1 MCTYNKPSEEEAN
14 NKEKG
19 IEGATKSET
28 EEDIKVKDE
37 NSQVSSKSAVVSLS
51 HVSSRRLEDTE
62 LAPLCFCPKGT
73 WYAILGIFILGCI
86 VTLILFFVDI
96 VHYRLFITG

>member
-1 MCTYNKPSEEEAN
+1 MNHNHKPLVEAN
-14 NKEKG
+14 NK
-19 IEGATKSET
+19 EGATKSEV
-28 EEDIKVKDE
+28 EEVISVKVE

-51 HVSSRRLEDTE
+51 PISSRRLENTE

-86 VTLILFFVDI
+86 VTVILFFVDI
-96 VHYRLFITG
+96 VRNRLFITG